1 MEINAVYDHINLFTC
16 SVGGVKKSRSNDRLK
31 WKAKAVKGSRR
42 GRMEP
47 FRKRKKE
54 YDSEKGVTIT
64 GRITKAMV
72 FNQGFRT
79 FLTFLNL

>member
-1 MEINAVYDHINLFTC
+1 
-16 SVGGVKKSRSNDRLK
+16 
-31 WKAKAVKGSRR
+31 
-42 GRMEP
+42 MEP